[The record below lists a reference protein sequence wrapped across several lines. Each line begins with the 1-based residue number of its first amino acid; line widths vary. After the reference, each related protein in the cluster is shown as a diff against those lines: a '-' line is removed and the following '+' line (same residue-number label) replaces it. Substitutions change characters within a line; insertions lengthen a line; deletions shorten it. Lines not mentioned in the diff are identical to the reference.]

1 MSFPAGDLVYS
12 ALQITFGNAVFVSFV
27 VLGFLMLLG
36 VLAGLSP
43 YVFLLLLVPAVYGFA
58 EIGMLPGYV
67 KGIVIMFMGIIL
79 ALVFMRL
86 YRD

>member
-1 MSFPAGDLVYS
+1 MSFPAGDLVYA
-12 ALQITFGNAVFVSFV
+12 ALQTTFGNAVFVSFV

-43 YVFLLLLVPAVYGFA
+43 YAFLLLLIPAIYGFSQS
-58 EIGMLPGYV
+58 GMLPGWLQGV
-67 KGIVIMFMGIIL
+67 AIIFLGVIL
-79 ALVFMRL
+79 ALVFFRL